1 MHCRRV
7 RSYLSAFSNDELI
20 GALLREV
27 REHLATCPECRREEA
42 VYRSIRLS
50 ARQFSD
56 GHVKPDFNTRL
67 MDRLAQERFAETRT
81 KAYLP
86 HRAPRIWWRLAPVA
100 VSAVAVLLVAISFI
114 KSPDDQNT
122 PKPPDFAQT
131 GQDNSYLT
139 VQPRGNPNMTA
150 NLKPDWSLNNH
161 MAQSDRLSRLTNS
174 MTEASAFSDQ
184 DMIRRLQPGLVIQN
198 GQPYLV
204 FFYREQ
210 PVIRVYD
217 QPGST
222 NAAYKESDR
231 VYRS

>member
-50 ARQFSD
+50 TRHFST

-86 HRAPRIWWRLAPVA
+86 HRAPRMWWRLAPIA
-100 VSAVAVLLVAISFI
+100 VSAVAVLLVAISFV

-122 PKPPDFAQT
+122 PQPPEFTRT

-139 VQPRGNPNMTA
+139 VQPHGNPNLTA
-150 NLKPDWSLNNH
+150 NLKHDWSLGNQ

-174 MTEASAFSDQ
+174 MTEASAFGDRELISQ
-184 DMIRRLQPGLVIQN
+184 LMPGVVMHN
-198 GQPYLV
+198 GQPYVV
-204 FFYREQ
+204 FFYRVQ

-231 VYRS
+231 VY